1 MLTYNLSFSS
11 ERSSALPQR
20 DALQEGRGPTVPLLS
35 RPQAAGGRPPGQ
47 LLPRGQAGHRDEE
60 EGRAT
65 SGTAGTYQGEQAWA
79 SQKSHHLQVTFL
91 GYILR

>member
-1 MLTYNLSFSS
+1 M
-11 ERSSALPQR
+11 
-20 DALQEGRGPTVPLLS
+20 QEGRGPTVPLLP
-35 RPQAAGGRPPGQ
+35 RPQAAGGRSPGQ

-91 GYILR
+91 GYFEGIFLGYFRLFKGNISRQFLV